1 MTIVIKL
8 FNQRT
13 ETTEFLSVDRVMK
26 LMESIGVQMSII
38 YTDGR
43 DSFELSDKGI
53 TRPEVI
59 E

>member
-13 ETTEFLSVDRVMK
+13 ETTEFLSVDKVIK
-26 LMESIGVQMSII
+26 LMESVGVQMSII
-38 YTDGR
+38 YTDGH

-53 TRPEVI
+53 TKPEVI